1 MKKEPPLKLDSEILN
16 QLAPSQLVEIIIEQ
30 AKAIEQ
36 LKSRVVELEKK
47 IQELKVSRDLD
58 STISSKPPSADLLKK
73 TENYP
78 EAQPSE
84 SQTPKRKPGGQPGHP
99 GKTRKG
105 FGRVDR
111 EEILRPQV
119 CRCCGQQEFSGKPIK
134 IETQQVAQLVERPI
148 EIVEYQKYTCICSQ
162 CGETQTADWSAEIV
176 PGQDIGIRLQAFLGW
191 LNNYG
196 HLSYEKQQELLWEL
210 GKIEI
215 GVGTLVATNERI
227 DGAVNPSID
236 RLKEWLKQTQP
247 NIHVDETPW
256 LVKGIKEWLW
266 IFANT
271 DFGLFH
277 AADTR
282 SRAELDAILGSS
294 YSGVLSSDDYS
305 AYNGYPVKAQQ
316 KCLAHLRRHFK
327 KLIKLPGLNNQEIGA
342 FFISLV
348 DEAFK
353 NYALFQ
359 QNQNSDEFLSWT
371 SGFKLKVET
380 SIHSWMEQ
388 AGGEAGKLLRSLQ
401 KKSHQW
407 WYFLDHPEI
416 PPDNNLA
423 ERTLR
428 LAVTKRKVSGGSRSM
443 ERFQDTANL
452 LTVIQTCRRQRRSVI
467 EFFDQAIK
475 AMVNSAVQ
483 TPSLIPQVET

>member
-1 MKKEPPLKLDSEILN
+1 MKKEPSLKLDSETLN

-78 EAQPSE
+78 VAQPSE

-105 FGRVDR
+105 FDRVDR

-119 CRCCGQQEFSGKPIK
+119 CRCCGQQEFSSEPIK
-134 IETQQVAQLVERPI
+134 IETQQVAQLVDRPI

-176 PGQDIGIRLQAFLGW
+176 PGQDLGIRLQAFLGW

-210 GKIEI
+210 GKVEI

-256 LVKGIKEWLW
+256 LVKGLKEWLW

-271 DFGLFH
+271 DFALFH

-305 AYNGYPVKAQQ
+305 AYNGY
-316 KCLAHLRRHFK
+316 
-327 KLIKLPGLNNQEIGA
+327 
-342 FFISLV
+342 
-348 DEAFK
+348 
-353 NYALFQ
+353 
-359 QNQNSDEFLSWT
+359 EFLSWT